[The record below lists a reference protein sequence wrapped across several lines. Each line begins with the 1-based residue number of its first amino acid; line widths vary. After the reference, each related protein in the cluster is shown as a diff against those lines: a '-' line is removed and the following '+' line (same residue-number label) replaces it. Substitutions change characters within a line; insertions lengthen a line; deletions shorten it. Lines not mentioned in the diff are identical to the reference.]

1 MNDPAPYR
9 IASDKL
15 GFYIAANDHEILA
28 QVNRLMTR
36 SGYVGMMDTAGRLQY
51 LVDGRRGSP
60 HAARRIVET
69 AGRILR
75 DREESANPLL
85 LYLAP
90 AADEVLAAYGILQNL
105 KGYRYLRYLLLLAGL
120 DDGRLRPVSKTLYP
134 AAASHFRVTVAQIER
149 DIRYACRR
157 SSLHELGLTNTSAIC
172 RLYDEMIRR
181 AEARRNKE
189 MPSGTVKDAE
199 GIQGTVFEVTAED
212 NLPVADRS
220 VSQD

>member
-1 MNDPAPYR
+1 MDDPSPYR

-69 AGRILR
+69 TGRLLR
-75 DREESANPLL
+75 DREEAANPLL
-85 LYLAP
+85 HYLAL
-90 AADEVLAAYGILQNL
+90 AADQVLAAYGILQNL

-134 AAASHFRVTVAQIER
+134 AAASHFRVTVTQVER

-157 SSLHELGLTNTSAIC
+157 SEMHQLGLTNTLAIC
-172 RLYDEMIRR
+172 RLYDEMIRQ
-181 AEARRNKE
+181 AEALRNKE

-199 GIQGTVFEVTAED
+199 GMQGTVFEATPE
-212 NLPVADRS
+212 NNPPVAD
-220 VSQD
+220 